1 MRKIFYLVPFL
12 MFVFASAEEVVGET
26 AKEKNKPVVPN
37 VRFKD
42 LDNNKFM
49 LEDFYSSGPILM
61 NFWTLS
67 CEPCKKEMKHLS
79 KINEKYA
86 GSGFQVVSVNMDTPR
101 TIRKVKQ
108 FVNSQN
114 YSFKVLSDPRMQLF
128 QKLGGNVMPLVVI
141 VNMDGTIEKRHVGYS
156 PGDEVVLEEE
166 IFEAIISNGLAW
178 PPIIEEEGGDAKGDS
193 IDD

>member
-12 MFVFASAEEVVGET
+12 IFVFASAEEVVDET
-26 AKEKNKPVVPN
+26 AKEKNKSVVPN
-37 VRFKD
+37 VKFKD

-79 KINEKYA
+79 KINKKYA

-128 QKLGGNVMPLVVI
+128 QKLGGSVMPLVVI
-141 VNMDGTIEKRHVGYS
+141 VNMDGTIEKRHIGYS

-166 IFEAIISNGLAW
+166 IFEAIISNGLIRANA
-178 PPIIEEEGGDAKGDS
+178 IEKGSDSKGDN
-193 IDD
+193 IND